1 MSAAAEP
8 VPNRYT
14 HRIESY
20 QEPALVGFY
29 TVSETPPS
37 FSRTDFARLPRR
49 AIPIATLRA
58 AGRIGIP
65 ARRRHVTHV
74 NCLQTVQVS

>member
-29 TVSETPPS
+29 TVSETPPN
-37 FSRTDFARLPRR
+37 RFAQLFKRQTRGFGGRR
-49 AIPIATLRA
+49 YASY
-58 AGRIGIP
+58 GGG
-65 ARRRHVTHV
+65 
-74 NCLQTVQVS
+74 